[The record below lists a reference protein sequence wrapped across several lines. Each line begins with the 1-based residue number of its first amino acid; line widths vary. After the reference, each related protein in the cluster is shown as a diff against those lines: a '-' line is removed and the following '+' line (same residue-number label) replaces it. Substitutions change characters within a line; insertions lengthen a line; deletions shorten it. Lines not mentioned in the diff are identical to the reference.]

1 MRKQGLERVLNLPEA
16 TRQHMMDQG
25 FAPRTFATPAAF
37 LHLPGP
43 SLQNQNIGNRKC
55 SKTQEK
61 FGCGKHLIRSLGS
74 SMLNPQPRLLPG
86 KPLLTHR
93 SFFPFPSPRQAFLL
107 EWPRKIKADHFA
119 YWGPLMNCSYWG
131 SNKLPHDPLLSAFY
145 HHQEAQSNSSTGIR
159 YMPGAHRCPTIG
171 FYPSKVH
178 PGACLLF
185 FQQIPVISWLESSLN
200 FRATISHSVH
210 LEILSL
216 CPLRALGRKI
226 YPLLYCPLKQAHMPA
241 AMAGL

>member
-61 FGCGKHLIRSLGS
+61 LGCGKHLIRSLGS

-131 SNKLPHDPLLSAFY
+131 SNKLPMTLFCLHSTTTKRHRVTAALASDTCQGHTGVLLLGFTQARSTPGHACCSSNRFQSSA
-145 HHQEAQSNSSTGIR
+145 G
-159 YMPGAHRCPTIG
+159 
-171 FYPSKVH
+171 
-178 PGACLLF
+178 
-185 FQQIPVISWLESSLN
+185 
-200 FRATISHSVH
+200 
-210 LEILSL
+210 
-216 CPLRALGRKI
+216 
-226 YPLLYCPLKQAHMPA
+226 
-241 AMAGL
+241 